1 MRRKGWL
8 VWLVCVVLGLL
19 RPSAGA
25 RPVLEG
31 LDPTIFG
38 SVLDLSTS
46 RFVNSGEDL
55 RAYLSDVTVSTL
67 LLNGALNSLSSED
80 FVLDAKLRNLK
91 SVKRFA
97 VWTL

>member
-1 MRRKGWL
+1 MRRKRWL
-8 VWLVCVVLGLL
+8 GWLVCVVLGNS

-25 RPVLEG
+25 SPVLEG

-46 RFVNSGEDL
+46 RFVNSGEEL